1 MSFVAF
7 HLDSILDS
15 IITNPKRVLVN
26 DYSQERWYLQSRLI
40 PTISESKTSFIDSQF
55 HNYFDNVKFV
65 WFYHVFSCVR
75 SIDRNIKSETS
86 IVYNYHLFCSTVT
99 YFTLSHEF
107 NWVRR
112 PKPFTAGWHQ
122 LANLLKKNLK
132 RPPLLTS
139 GRSCC
144 IGNIKC
150 EIRPYLWW
158 PRLLYPAMLFMMTF
172 WEM

>member
-1 MSFVAF
+1 MINHRRDGIYNRGLSPQFLNLKQ
-7 HLDSILDS
+7 HHSLILNSI
-15 IITNPKRVLVN
+15 
-26 DYSQERWYLQSRLI
+26 
-40 PTISESKTSFIDSQF
+40 TISITENLDDI
-55 HNYFDNVKFV
+55 
-65 WFYHVFSCVR
+65 FSCLS